1 MPPPRDFEVHHLT
14 TTVAEAHR
22 APFPDEVRRA
32 VWFVEPTD
40 AAIVLG
46 STQGA
51 GLLDLGAVG
60 RRGLGVVRRPSGGGA
75 VLIEPG
81 ESTWFDVWLPA
92 DDDLFEVDV
101 TRSADWLGDVLV
113 AALAT
118 LGLPARRISAGG
130 PAYTAG
136 RPEWAS
142 LVCFGAVAPG
152 EVVVDGRKAV
162 GISQRR
168 TRAGARFQVVVP
180 HRFDPGVHAAVFD
193 LDAGARRGLQAWL
206 ADRVATVPV
215 APAALREAV
224 VRALEER

>member
-1 MPPPRDFEVHHLT
+1 MPPVRDFEVHHLT
-14 TTVAEAHR
+14 TTVAEAHG
-22 APFPDEVRRA
+22 APFPDELRRA

-60 RRGLGVVRRPSGGGA
+60 RRGLGVVRRRSGGGA

-92 DDDLFEVDV
+92 DDELFEVDV

-118 LGLPARRISAGG
+118 LGHPARRVTVSD
-130 PAYTAG
+130 PAHTAE

-152 EVVVDGRKAV
+152 EVVVGGRKAV

-180 HRFDPGVHAAVFD
+180 HHFDPAVHAAVFD
-193 LDAGARRGLQAWL
+193 LEAGTRRALGALL
-206 ADRVATVPV
+206 ADQVATVPV
-215 APAALREAV
+215 TPAALRDAV
-224 VRALEER
+224 VRALGDL